1 MRVGTKELKNRLSH
15 YVRRVR
21 DGDVVEITDR
31 GTVVAEIRAVRPTQ
45 SVNAALAKLEAEGVI
60 THADKRRVRPF
71 KPIKLQKRVRA
82 SDYVNEDRR

>member
-21 DGDVVEITDR
+21 DGEVVEITDR
-31 GTVVAEIRAVRPTQ
+31 GTVVAEIRAVRPTR
-45 SVNAALAKLEAEGVI
+45 SETAALARLEAEGVI

-71 KPIKLQKRVRA
+71 KPIRLRKPVLV
-82 SDYVNEDRR
+82 SDFIVEDRR